1 MNSDISRAVNVFR
14 NKLTAGE
21 AKAVKRI
28 TGVYSRLYQ
37 VNQAEISTVI
47 QKIRQMEKAGI
58 EPTELQRRTLQ
69 LLSNTREELVGRMA
83 GLTDEAINAGIAG
96 QVDMIQ
102 TTNQAI
108 TPLVQSVAPTAEA
121 GALFTRLNHEQV
133 VSLVAQLDSQPL
145 RETFAKLPN
154 LTSELLKEFLVE
166 NLVSQRNPRQ
176 LAREFG
182 KLATDFPRQKVELI
196 ARTELLRASREAS
209 RHVYEENDVVM
220 GYQRQCAEDDRTCIA
235 CLALSGTI
243 YSKREMMP
251 THPMCRCV
259 MIPIL
264 PTEAWFTGDD
274 EWPVPELVASTGEEI
289 MAKLTD
295 DEKRTILGPTRL
307 DLWKNEKYP
316 LRSMVDILDSPKW
329 GPQLRIKPIAKT
341 DGTITIPG
349 NSKLHE
355 PSRVPVSGP
364 IVPPAPPVPPIPPV
378 VPPTPPVIPP
388 TVPPVVPPKRPRGRP
403 PKPKPPMPPVPP
415 TPPRPRGRPPKP
427 KPPVPPTP
435 PRPRGR
441 PPKVKP
447 PVQPSAPVMPK
458 RRGRPPKIQPS
469 AQPVNA
475 PSPQSLRA
483 RQTNLTN
490 QSTKNPYRWFDTITG
505 RYIID
510 SNAWVQDY
518 KKWLDEYKKDTD
530 ATQAL
535 LDGLDD
541 EFKQNVIN
549 LRAQYYAGRI
559 ATPELFRQQREQL
572 ENEKYARTLRY
583 ERELRIKK
591 EQFAAKLHDSL
602 KADTPFQTAG
612 KVRFTGDTKKG
623 TKEIEDGLMQ
633 FFNIV
638 EDRNIQPVHI
648 KAVNKVPGGANGFHQ
663 YMYGESKIVTM
674 NAPRN
679 FDAPMQHIQTA
690 WHEMTHHLHEQSD
703 TADIDD
709 RKGVA
714 ANEATKL
721 WLDITKNMTQ
731 SKTWCGRTYED
742 FKQITR
748 TDGYGGKVYDWE
760 PKTPGKP
767 WEIRGQG
774 LEMLTTTVELLYA
787 YPDQLVKS
795 PETERIVKFVLE
807 YIL

>member
-1 MNSDISRAVNVFR
+1 VNSDISRAVNVFR

-37 VNQAEISTVI
+37 VNQAEIALVL

-69 LLSNTREELVGRMA
+69 MLSNTREELVGRMA

-121 GALFTRLNHEQV
+121 GALFTRLNHEQT
-133 VSLVAQLDSQPL
+133 VSLIAQLDSQPL

-154 LTSELLKEFLVE
+154 ITSELLQEFLVE

-182 KLATDFPRQKVELI
+182 KLATDIPRQKVELI

-264 PTEAWFTGDD
+264 PTEAWFMGDD
-274 EWPVPELVASTGEEI
+274 EFAVPELVASTGEEI

-329 GPQLRIKPIAKT
+329 GPQVRIKPIAKT

-364 IVPPAPPVPPIPPV
+364 IVPPAPPAPPTPPV

-403 PKPKPPMPPVPP
+403 PKPKPPVPP

-447 PVQPSAPVMPK
+447 PVPPSAPVVPK
-458 RRGRPPKIQPS
+458 RRGRPPK

-483 RQTNLTN
+483 RPTNLTN

-505 RYIID
+505 RYIVD
-510 SNAWVQDY
+510 SHAWIQDY
-518 KKWLDEYKKDTD
+518 KVWLAEYKKDTD
-530 ATQAL
+530 ATQAI
-535 LDGLDD
+535 LDGLND
-541 EFKQNVIN
+541 EYKQKLID
-549 LRAQYYAGRI
+549 LRAEYDAGRI
-559 ATPELFRQQREQL
+559 PSYQLFREQREKL

-583 ERELRIKK
+583 EQELRTKK
-591 EQFAAKLHDSL
+591 EEFAAKLHESL
-602 KADTPFQTAG
+602 KADTPFDATG
-612 KVRFTGDTKKG
+612 KVRFTGKTKKG
-623 TKEIEDGLMQ
+623 TKEIADGLQ
-633 FFNIV
+633 GFFNIV
-638 EDRNIQPVHI
+638 EDRKIQPVQI
-648 KAVNKVPGGANGFHQ
+648 DAVKTISGGANGYHQ
-663 YMYGESKIVTM
+663 WRPTESLIVVK
-674 NAPRN
+674 
-679 FDAPMQHIQTA
+679 DAPDMAFATTRPKYHIQTA
-690 WHEMTHHLHEQSD
+690 WHEMTHHLHEMSD
-703 TADIDD
+703 IPSHLTINDN
-709 RKGVA
+709 RGGA
-714 ANEATKL
+714 AAHDAKTL

-731 SKTWCGRTYED
+731 TKTWCGRTYEG

-760 PKTPGKP
+760 DKTPGKP
-767 WEIRGQG
+767 MEIRGRG
-774 LEMLTTTVELLYA
+774 IEMLTTTVELLYA